1 MATQRR
7 TIGKVSKESG
17 VKITTIRYYESIGL
31 LPDPGRTI
39 GGQRIYDKRTV
50 ELLLFIR
57 HSRNLGFPIETIR
70 ELITLQRKPNG
81 NCEKVGEV
89 ARHHLA
95 EIELRLKK
103 LRALKRELAEMI
115 LSCGGGEVADCAILE
130 SIVSR

>member
-57 HSRNLGFPIETIR
+57 HSRNLGFPIE
-70 ELITLQRKPNG
+70 
-81 NCEKVGEV
+81 
-89 ARHHLA
+89 
-95 EIELRLKK
+95 LRLKK